1 MEKTFDV
8 VAEWRKCAG
17 RVEGEAIPCGHF
29 LPEEAPQ
36 ETLAALLAF
45 LDP

>member
-1 MEKTFDV
+1 MQKTFDV
-8 VAEWRKCAG
+8 VAEWRKRANQ
-17 RVEGEAIPCGHF
+17 VEGEAIACGHF

-45 LDP
+45 HDV